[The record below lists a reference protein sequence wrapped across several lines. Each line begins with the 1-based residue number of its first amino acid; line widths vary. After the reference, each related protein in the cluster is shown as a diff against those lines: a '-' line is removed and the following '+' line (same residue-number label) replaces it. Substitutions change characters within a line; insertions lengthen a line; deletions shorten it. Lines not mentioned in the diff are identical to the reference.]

1 MPSTLLTRE
10 LSEKLKV
17 LSSPDRVV
25 IPMLSTSTVTESP
38 AGTTSLPLYVN
49 APMLSGSHN
58 PQSVSGRAVP

>member
-1 MPSTLLTRE
+1 
-10 LSEKLKV
+10 
-17 LSSPDRVV
+17 
-25 IPMLSTSTVTESP
+25 MLSTSTVTESP